1 MTRKD
6 IKEYAL
12 LFLYIGTFLGVV
24 GGVVYDVI
32 SNRKMERKE
41 TKSLKDTKQK
51 IQSYIEFN
59 NEKQK

>member
-12 LFLYIGTFLGVV
+12 LFLYIGTFLAVV
-24 GGVVYDVI
+24 GGISYDAFI
-32 SNRKMERKE
+32 NHKREQKE